1 MSTELRADILEL
13 GETFVTLLKSPI
25 CPPEVRVSI
34 ISHLDQVRLQLD
46 MTNPELVRSV
56 FTFLAATTK
65 LPASEAKTQAQ
76 GQAISAVL
84 AAATAP
90 TTAELP
96 IAPVSVPAQPE
107 LQIAMAAASGQAS
120 PQPVAATQEAAPEP
134 VRTTGGNL
142 ASRLAEA

>member
-1 MSTELRADILEL
+1 MSTELKAEILEL

-25 CPPEVRVSI
+25 CPPEVRASI

-56 FTFLAATTK
+56 FSFLAATTK

-84 AAATAP
+84 AAAAP

-96 IAPVSVPAQPE
+96 TAPVIVPAQPE
-107 LQIAMAAASGQAS
+107 PQIAMAAASGQIAQ
-120 PQPVAATQEAAPEP
+120 PAQQVAQPVAPEP
-134 VRTTGGNL
+134 ARTTGRNL
-142 ASRLAEA
+142 ASRLAEEA